1 MSAADTAA
9 GRRQLL
15 AGGTVFDGGGSAPE
29 RADVLVVDGRIAGL
43 GTGFDADEVLDVSG
57 QTILPGLIDC
67 HVHVMM
73 TGVDMWTWQQAPF
86 SLAFYEAAHNLR
98 RTLEAGITTVRD
110 AAGADYGV
118 KRALETGLIP
128 GPRLLISIA
137 MLSQT
142 GGHGD
147 GHLLSGCDIP
157 PFRIHPGAPG
167 GIVDG
172 AEQVR
177 FKVREL
183 VRARADWIK
192 IATSGGVL
200 SEDDLHCTQLRD
212 DELAEVAAEAAA
224 ARIDV
229 MAHAHAAAGIKA
241 AIRHGARSIEHA
253 VYLDD
258 ETIELMLAHGTW
270 LVPTLVAPIAVI
282 EQAGAGAMLSADAV
296 RKAREVAE
304 VHATA
309 LRRAAEAGVR
319 IAMGTDMGV
328 GVHGENL
335 RELDLMRLAGMS
347 EVRAMHA
354 ATGSA
359 AELLRLEDQI
369 GFVKEGHVADLTVI
383 DGGLD
388 DLASIGDRVSLVI
401 QAGRVVHRRAVV
413 SASALS

>member
-1 MSAADTAA
+1 MLPPDIDEP
-9 GRRQLL
+9 RRVLL
-15 AGGTVFDGGGSAPE
+15 AGGDVFDGTGAPPE
-29 RADVLVVDGRIAGL
+29 RADVLIIDDRIAGV
-43 GTGFDADEVLDVSG
+43 GTGFDADEVIDVSG
-57 QTILPGLIDC
+57 RTLLPGIIDC

-73 TGVDMWTWQQAPF
+73 TGIDMWEWQQAPF
-86 SLAFYEAAHNLR
+86 SLMFFEAARNLR

-118 KRALETGLIP
+118 KRALETGLIV

-157 PFRIHPGAPG
+157 PFHSHPGAPD

-172 AEQVR
+172 PDQVR
-177 FKVREL
+177 LKVREL

-192 IATSGGVL
+192 VATTGGVL

-224 ARIDV
+224 ARVDV

-241 AIRHGARSIEHA
+241 AIKHGARSIEHA

-258 ETIELMLAHGTW
+258 ETIELMLDHGTW
-270 LVPTLVAPIAVI
+270 LVPTLVAPLAVV
-282 EQAGAGAMLSADAV
+282 EQASAGAMLSADAV

-309 LRRAAEAGVR
+309 LRRASDAGVR

-335 RELDLMRLAGMS
+335 RELELMQRAGMS
-347 EVRAMHA
+347 ASSVAHA

-359 AELLRLEDQI
+359 AELLRLDHLI
-369 GFVKEGHVADLTVI
+369 GFLKEGFVADLTVI
-383 DGGLD
+383 QGDIT
-388 DLASIGDRVSLVI
+388 DLTGIGDRVTAVM
-401 QAGRVVHRRAVV
+401 QAGRIVEVQPIV
-413 SASALS
+413 

>member
-1 MSAADTAA
+1 MSQTDLDE
-9 GRRQLL
+9 RRRVLL
-15 AGGTVFDGGGSAPE
+15 TGGSVFDGTGAPPQ
-29 RADVLVVDGRIAGL
+29 RADVLIVGGLIAGV
-43 GTGFDADEVLDVSG
+43 GEGFDADDVLDVSG
-57 QTILPGLIDC
+57 QTLLPGLIDC

-73 TGVDMWTWQQAPF
+73 TGIDMWVWQQAPF
-86 SLAFYEAAHNLR
+86 SLMFYEAARNLR
-98 RTLEAGITTVRD
+98 RTLEAGVTTVRD

-157 PFRIHPGAPG
+157 PFHSHPGAPD

-172 AEQVR
+172 ADQVR

-183 VRARADWIK
+183 IRARADWIK
-192 IATSGGVL
+192 IATTGGVL

-212 DELAEVAAEAAA
+212 DELFEVAAEAAA
-224 ARIDV
+224 ARVDV

-241 AIRHGARSIEHA
+241 AIKHGARSIEHA

-258 ETIELMLAHGTW
+258 ETIDLMRSHGTW
-270 LVPTLVAPIAVI
+270 LVPTLLAPVAIV
-282 EQAGAGAMLSADAV
+282 EQVGAGAMLSADSV

-304 VHATA
+304 VHASA
-309 LRRAAEAGVR
+309 LRRAYDAGVR

-335 RELDLMRLAGMS
+335 RELDLMQRAGMPATS
-347 EVRAMHA
+347 VAHA

-359 AELLRLEDQI
+359 AELLRLDHEI
-369 GFVKEGHVADLTVI
+369 GFLKEGLVADLTLVEGDI
-383 DGGLD
+383 D
-388 DLASIGDRVSLVI
+388 DLSGIGDRVTAVMQS
-401 QAGRVVHRRAVV
+401 GRIVHRRVPAG
-413 SASALS
+413 